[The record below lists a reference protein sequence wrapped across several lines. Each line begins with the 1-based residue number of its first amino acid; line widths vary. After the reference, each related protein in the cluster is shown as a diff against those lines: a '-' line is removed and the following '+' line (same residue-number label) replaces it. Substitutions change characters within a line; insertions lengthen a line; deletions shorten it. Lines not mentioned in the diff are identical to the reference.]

1 MIASR
6 RGLQEKL
13 FGSEDIY
20 MPPTSVMLEFLQL
33 EGLSVWA
40 EIQPASPVHAAN
52 CHPSLSFSTLTRLFP
67 LARIS

>member
-13 FGSEDIY
+13 FGSKDIY
-20 MPPTSVMLEFLQL
+20 VPPTSVMLEFLQL

-40 EIQPASPVHAAN
+40 EISQRHQSLIHVAN
-52 CHPSLSFSTLTRLFP
+52 CHPSLSFSTLMRLFP
-67 LARIS
+67 SS